1 MIVKNEDPNRTPGG
15 SNLDKPGESYSEEEK
30 KRLVEPGTLLT
41 SIGLG
46 APNELEEF
54 DVPVKEGENI
64 LYGDIVDFEG
74 RLAKLAHPDTFDRTK
89 GYGVCIREDNDI
101 SGIGPNIEKT
111 KEIRIATGNAYVV
124 CTAGG
129 TYNPLMQVQ
138 ITGGGPSVMEDSSG
152 KQVCAGNRLSARAY
166 RFIDVGSNEEITH
179 PADIVYK
186 DDITD
191 LTKAIGTLQ
200 SHATKTVGR
209 FYGLYEHNKIMPQPS
224 VEGIPIVVRLG
235 MD

>member
-1 MIVKNEDPNRTPGG
+1 FNV
-15 SNLDKPGESYSEEEK
+15 
-30 KRLVEPGTLLT
+30 RLFLLK
-41 SIGLG
+41 INYELHYRGLG
-46 APNELEEF
+46 EPNKLEQLY
-54 DVPVKEGENI
+54 VPVKEGENI
-64 LYGDIVDFEG
+64 LYGDIVDFED
-74 RLAKLAHPDTFDRTK
+74 RFAKLARSDTFDSTK
-89 GYGVCIREDNDI
+89 GYGVCIREDDDI
-101 SGIGPNIEKT
+101 SGISPNIEKT

-138 ITGGGPSVMEDSSG
+138 ITEGGPSVMEDSSG

-166 RFIDVGSNEEITH
+166 RFIDVGSNEETTH

-209 FYGLYEHNKIMPQPS
+209 FYGLYEHNKIMSQPS